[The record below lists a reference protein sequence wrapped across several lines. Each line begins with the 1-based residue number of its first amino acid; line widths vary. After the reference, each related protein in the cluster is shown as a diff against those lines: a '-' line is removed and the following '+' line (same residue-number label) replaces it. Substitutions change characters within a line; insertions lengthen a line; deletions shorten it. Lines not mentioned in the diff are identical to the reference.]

1 MATVAATFDTE
12 KYITDVRTPVPAW
25 LGHAAV
31 HTPAETI
38 AAPTNCKE
46 HHIWYVLLLTKRSAQ

>member
-1 MATVAATFDTE
+1 MAAVVATFDAGE
-12 KYITDVRTPVPAW
+12 YITCVRTPVPAW

-46 HHIWYVLLLTKRSAQ
+46 RHI